1 VPGGASHTGAAPNS
15 REARGGESP
24 SDSRGPVG
32 SDIGLAASDRF
43 AAARYEPYRVSRRE
57 EGGDLLRHRFAA
69 DGYLY
74 LPAAFPPSLV
84 EPLRDAFLTALA
96 PHVLWDAQEKRPVL
110 EGEPFFESDPLFD
123 ALYPRVQALE
133 ALHRLFHTDV
143 ARDLMQIVAGEPV
156 FVYPMKMAR
165 IATPRR
171 LGFETPPHQD
181 AYSHHAGPT
190 MAGIWVALH
199 DVDASMGRLALL
211 PGSHT
216 RGVRPVHRA
225 QGVGGVQCEIY
236 PDETCW
242 HVANVGAG
250 DVIIFHSQTVHRAQP
265 NTDARRVRLSVDTRF
280 CDYGAP
286 VFSTNL
292 EPHHGCRIPG
302 LSWETVYRGWQ
313 RRDLQ
318 YYWRDYPAL
327 Y

>member
-1 VPGGASHTGAAPNS
+1 VAPNGS
-15 REARGGESP
+15 SARVGEPRSEPSSPAGREDGRE
-24 SDSRGPVG
+24 
-32 SDIGLAASDRF
+32 ASDRF
-43 AAARYEPYRVSRRE
+43 AGASYEPYRVSRRE
-57 EGGDLLRHRFAA
+57 EDGEVLRHRFDV

-74 LPAAFPPSLV
+74 FPAAFPPSLV

-96 PHVLWDAQEKRPVL
+96 PHVVWDVQEKTPVL

-133 ALHRLFHTDV
+133 ALHRLFHTRV
-143 ARDLMQIVAGEPV
+143 AQHLMQIVAGVPV

-199 DVDASMGRLALL
+199 DVDANMGRLALL

-236 PDETCW
+236 PDETRW
-242 HVANVGAG
+242 HVANVRAG
-250 DVIIFHSQTVHRAQP
+250 DAIIFHSQTVHRAQP
-265 NTDARRVRLSVDTRF
+265 NSDARRVRLSVDTRF

-302 LSWETVYRGWQ
+302 LDWDFVYRDWAQ
-313 RRDLQ
+313 EDLR

-327 Y
+327 F